1 MNTWNI
7 LVVDDD
13 LLNRDIIAER
23 LEDAHYHL
31 EMAENGAEAWD
42 KLQHGNQVFD
52 LVLLDRMMPV
62 MNGMELL
69 HKIKGDPRFKNLTV
83 IMQTAAAT
91 PQQILEGLAAGCY
104 YYLTKPY
111 KAASLVCIVNVALEE
126 LRSNKLLRN
135 AVTSLPVLPESVNA
149 DYQFATL
156 EEVHRLSAL
165 LASQCPD
172 PSGAA
177 LGLSELLT
185 NAIEHGNLGISY
197 TEKGQLKRDNRW
209 EEEIIERLQQQ
220 QYRDKKALVS
230 FTRTSGNVVFTITDQ
245 GNGFNWQ
252 KYLDFDPERAFD
264 PNGRGIAMAGK
275 LAFTKLEYLGKGNH
289 VIATIKLTGE

>member
-13 LLNRDIIAER
+13 MLNRDIIAER
-23 LEDAHYHL
+23 LDDPHYCL

-42 KLQHGNQVFD
+42 KLHHGNQAFD

-69 HKIKGDPRFKNLTV
+69 HKIKGDPRFKNLAV

-91 PQQILEGLAAGCY
+91 PRQIQEGLAAGCY

-111 KAASLVCIVNVALEE
+111 KASSLICIVNVALEE
-126 LRSNKLLRN
+126 LRSNNLLRSAVSALPALSGSQN
-135 AVTSLPVLPESVNA
+135 AEF
-149 DYQFATL
+149 QFSTL
-156 EEVHRLSAL
+156 EETHRLSAL
-165 LASQCPD
+165 LASHCPD
-172 PSGAA
+172 PAGAA

-197 TEKGQLKRDNRW
+197 TEKSQLKRDNRW
-209 EEEIIERLQQQ
+209 EEEIIARLQQP

-230 FTRTSGNVVFTITDQ
+230 FTQTSDKVVFTIIDQ

-275 LAFTKLEYLGKGNH
+275 LAFTRLEYCGKGNH
-289 VIATIKLTGE
+289 VIATIKLNGG